1 MKAFARIPLVLA
13 AAILVAQ
20 PALACCC
27 VEDVAAHAQEPVAGV
42 PSCHESGDAGQTDAK
57 QSASARCSDCADYQP
72 APAGDALRGIASGK
86 QPEFEPP
93 APIADNSAPSL
104 RPQTVRVIGP
114 PAAVP
119 RQAQTPVLLKQR
131 LLN

>member
-20 PALACCC
+20 PVLACCC
-27 VEDVAAHAQEPVAGV
+27 VEDVAAHAQAPVVDV
-42 PSCHESGDAGQTDAK
+42 PSCHQSGDAGHADARH
-57 QSASARCSDCADYQP
+57 SASAHCSDCADYQP
-72 APAGDALRGIASGK
+72 APAGDALRAIASSK

-93 APIADNSAPSL
+93 ALIADNPRPSL
-104 RPQTVRVIGP
+104 GPQTIPVIGP

>member
-27 VEDVAAHAQEPVAGV
+27 VEDVAAHVQEPVVDV
-42 PSCHESGDAGQTDAK
+42 PSCHESGEAGYTDAK
-57 QSASARCSDCADYQP
+57 HGASAHCSDCADYQP
-72 APAGDALRGIASGK
+72 APAVGALRAIASGK

-93 APIADNSAPSL
+93 APIADNQRQSL
-104 RPQTVRVIGP
+104 RPQTIRVIGP

-119 RQAQTPVLLKQR
+119 RQAHTPVLLKQR